1 MIKEHDYFLE
11 LMSNP
16 TFSPKD
22 FQLVGLNSEN
32 TGIQDRSK
40 YKNSQVIQDNLMFQ
54 TNGKFDEAKFDK
66 AYEQALYQYN
76 DLARLSQSEKPFFRD
91 DIFAPKE
98 LRGDSEKPEFKIQKI
113 ANPLRQKQSFVNF
126 GIKEDPTM
134 SVREIAESNPVFDYK
149 TGKWT
154 DSPNETWFDNFLNPK
169 VLAQWDFNADENGN
183 PTNDPNKIVYHKGD
197 KKIDPT
203 TGTYYYETLGNRDI
217 YGREVLSGFDTL
229 TTDGSI
235 YNKYD
240 FFDSDD
246 REKSLTGS
254 LTRAVAQIAPVFVPY
269 VGEVYIGTRIGLSMA
284 QLIPTIGKIFTGN
297 DNSFLSKIEG
307 INQAFSF
314 STSDKTQGS
323 KEAEIEADPLTM
335 ETGLKLISDV
345 FTQLAEQRWIF
356 KYGNALFS
364 KVNPK
369 MIGET
374 EEAVAAREAWIN
386 ANASKQRFS
395 LEKLTTG
402 MTPEKIKKA
411 VDTERAVNYL
421 RAKTTLDK
429 TLKHGQE
436 LSKHLSM
443 AYMTG
448 ITTADSYGE
457 AKQQGASDI
466 EAALFALGY
475 TAGEYAL
482 LSSDLG
488 QWILPELKMEKFQNR
503 QIAKALSKV
512 TKEAGNINEPT
523 GEVKGK
529 WYKSLFNYGKQ
540 LASQDYSDSV
550 LASAS
555 KMTASAMLS
564 EGIEEVS
571 EEALL
576 DVSKTLFNAANALRG
591 DDTRFD
597 DAWDNMAIRYGMSF
611 IGGTVGGG
619 IATALPGYRAAR
631 SGRTIKDSEAYKQ
644 LVNIVQNGQSQ
655 EFIDTVNKMQLGN
668 RDLSM
673 NEVQN
678 SDRTT
683 SYKPAE
689 NYQDSQDY
697 AIKQQLIEQVRMI
710 DDILTSEGAKISDDS
725 LLNDKLIRRELKYY
739 SLLNSNVLGVYT
751 NDFSNLIS
759 DLIDTTNQVNK
770 LESAKSGNDAEKTDS
785 QNRQDKKNFS
795 EEDENKL
802 KELKK
807 QQKDL
812 RNKLEMYKNGSMAN
826 EFIGEALFEMDSH
839 ISSAYA
845 PDFITWAEEKSG
857 KKYIELSNTDREKLE
872 KEWEEGNIVRREFM
886 HKAYQVFKK
895 NQRALSELL
904 KKHEENYFTDNK
916 ENVFRTL
923 EDLFLNTSEVR
934 LTQSADI
941 ISETEQYIPTET
953 RLAIWNGLLNSLEG
967 SIPESDYN
975 ELRKT
980 FESLGQDYEQSVNLE
995 KLPQTI
1001 EELNALSPDVKQALL
1016 DDLQAEE
1023 EPTQDKNLIALIN
1036 TRKQEFNSQKLEE
1049 FNAGWAQFIANP
1061 LVQKEFINKLKEAK
1075 YLTPTTKQYIRDF
1088 INRADLTEETVKEL
1102 NDTLNSISNSPIE
1115 ELLSNMKT
1123 TLQSTGIDTTG
1134 MITDLSKFMS
1144 DLANSANI
1152 ENFSYSEQLDYNIRK
1167 TLDLI
1172 EIAHSHIEAAKTEI
1186 YGDLNNFFGYNATI
1200 NELQEKYP
1208 IEGQQQQEK
1217 LVELKSDTANS
1228 LMYELAKIAN
1238 DLRFYQA
1245 VYNANTNAKLT
1256 DHIKTELKLNTLYF
1270 GNLKNWSIEIPDD
1283 WVGKDK
1289 INEAINDATT
1299 LQSIIDN
1306 KKENLTLDERKQLFQ
1321 EKLNIDQSIYDF
1333 FQANKTKLQD
1343 VKEVAKLLTS
1353 FNLLAGKKSI
1363 LNSDTKV
1370 QDSVDFIWNLASL
1383 AASNPTAVYIEYKN
1397 SITGKYAPIIAQE
1410 EAVRRA
1416 YSYILNPKIFEVF
1429 GQAYNEVYKQQLQEA
1444 RQKAGNTNTDFDTDE
1459 YLIGMRHFLIE
1470 GIPGAGKTSATFTML
1485 HTMLK
1490 QYHPELLK
1498 KVWFVS
1504 NSKQNAENA
1513 SSEIG
1518 IEGVTA
1524 MSKQEYFNKI
1534 ANNYSQKYDSYGV
1547 IDMDSSD
1554 VEEDENG
1561 INHYKNV
1568 TLNEEIETPTLI
1580 FFDEISSFSQ
1590 QDLLLSEDFLKTK
1603 GIYAFA
1609 AGDFDQIGAQG
1620 KFKDNNGDTV
1630 YVRLSSSN
1638 FIGSWKLGSSMR
1650 SNNTYKSKN
1659 ISILRESIKDFYK
1672 KLNEYKDGIVS
1683 PNTPIKL
1690 SYFESLDG
1698 LNKGLYG
1705 DKVIRSDESQKW
1717 EQSVK
1722 NMLDS
1727 LKEGEKLNYIF
1738 DDPSTELYQA
1748 LKALNEG
1755 GQYKGKINFVT
1766 AGASQGQEGQ
1776 YYIIELNKS
1785 FENAVK
1791 QAGTV
1796 INDGPNAGKLD
1807 PENEATRNF
1816 GKTIY
1821 TAISRAK
1828 QGSLIVGNYDADTDV
1843 SLFQSIPQTTLQVNN
1858 LSPQILQNFADIR
1871 KGILSSALGESN
1883 LKTELVRDKVET
1895 SDSEKSSSTSGENPS
1910 GDDIT
1915 EEEVKIANMDRPN
1928 KIENKEEGKL
1938 NLMMHSFM
1946 CQETGCDTIGG
1957 NEPTDP
1963 STQLK
1968 LGRYFDQR
1976 IDNLNGLAQIDK
1988 RSNGQITIPGVQVDQ
2003 NGVIVQGKEDLL
2015 RTLNRIRNLSCY
2027 IKDKNELVRAI
2038 QDELG
2043 IKNIPIKINFAYKNQ
2058 VRDFDDNSKTQ
2069 QWFDQ
2074 HPRYQKFY
2082 KGKSEYLAGIFNE
2095 SNTGKEIREP
2105 KDQVI
2110 EAIITL
2116 QDGTQL
2122 LEVPLCKITSPLTL
2136 LNTSEFEGLK
2146 QVFDGVGQDV
2156 AKFKKEI
2163 KKLLQQNSNIPH
2175 LKEYAMIFE
2184 LYNSSENT
2192 ISYFA
2197 NDFTLAKVAKVTG
2210 ITTTSSERG
2219 ADYFK
2224 TLQYYYDGKWMSLED
2239 YKQRMPWRRMSKIF
2253 TSIQQGRDTIS
2264 INGNEINIGKPFVL
2278 VSDYYSDSITDKDM
2292 LNLYLQQLNNPNSQ
2306 PLIRLVYV
2314 TPPSATIPEYIFNLN
2329 NALTRHKGDT
2339 NNIDRDLGT
2348 KVTAFRLLQFALA
2361 KNSEFRK
2368 AFVEWV
2374 NNSPQANKQDF
2385 ISRLEAVSNIVTSL
2399 SQYESKEGKKKLYD
2413 LLNLPIRSLDS
2424 NTKGLLKYSDS
2435 TGDKWLM
2442 SPSAPKIT
2450 LRHVLQQELHKMLL
2464 SDLFYG
2470 DSLQSNIL
2478 QKQNNQIIFPDKVKS
2493 KIDAFINDV
2502 TKGGWNGVQY
2512 HLKLKNSRNPE
2523 EFDKWNYNIK
2533 IGSQQLQFAEIDTEY
2548 GRDYSVSKKP
2558 IQINGK
2564 LDATSFI
2571 LDIVPFAK
2579 WIIKGGLGRNP
2590 EEIDT
2595 VGDYIFA
2602 ESKSD
2607 KKLKGVNTERYL
2619 KGEPAKEIPIE
2630 DKTFSDMLSK
2640 AEFPRG
2646 MKRFNSKTLSKI
2658 FTELTQQEKQ
2668 QIISDPREFLYNN
2681 TNEHLIAHNVD
2692 GKLKLFN
2699 FGNTE
2704 NIIFLN
2710 GNVLFQMSDD
2720 SSKVYK
2726 LDVDGKALP
2735 ITKEEFLQMV
2745 QGIKPSNTLTALA
2758 SVFPPEQNNL
2768 LQQYIDRINNSNDHK
2783 EVDAIYTEALNN
2795 GIEEKDLMPT
2805 YTKRH
2810 YDIDHGITGEQLIQS
2825 TLDQFVQ
2832 NGIITAEERARF
2844 NLERSIQNLTNP
2856 RNMSGKLA
2864 VLLSIYKK
2872 DINTG
2877 KIILNPN
2884 YGLQKAVLFTLV
2896 GLNKAK
2902 KIMDTP
2908 SLQGI
2913 ITTFDKN
2920 LEDYILKKMQEH
2932 ENDSCSFSRFGGI

>member
-32 TGIQDRSK
+32 TGIQDKSK

-76 DLARLSQSEKPFFRD
+76 DLARLSQAEKPFFRD

-386 ANASKQRFS
+386 ANASKQGFS
-395 LEKLTTG
+395 LEKLKTG

-523 GEVKGK
+523 GKVKEK

-644 LVNIVQNGQSQ
+644 LVNIVQNGQAQ
-655 EFIDTVNKMQLGN
+655 EFIDTVNKTELGS

-673 NEVQN
+673 NVVQN
-678 SDRTT
+678 SDGTV

-751 NDFSNLIS
+751 NDFSNLIP

-845 PDFITWAEEKSG
+845 STDFIRWAEEKSG
-857 KKYIELSNTDREKLE
+857 KKYTELSDTDRTKLQ
-872 KEWEEGNIVRREFM
+872 KEWKEGNISRRESI
-886 HKAYQVFKK
+886 HRAYQVFKQ

-923 EDLFLNTSEVR
+923 EDLFLNTSEVG

-1001 EELNALSPDVKQALL
+1001 EELNALSPDIKQSLL

-1023 EPTQDKNLIALIN
+1023 EPTEDKNLIALIN
-1036 TRKQEFNSQKLEE
+1036 TRKQEFKSQKWEE

-1115 ELLSNMKT
+1115 ELLSNMKA
-1123 TLQSTGIDTTG
+1123 TLQSVGIDTTG

-1289 INEAINDATT
+1289 INEAINNATT

-1353 FNLLAGKKSI
+1353 FNLLVGKKSI

-1410 EAVRRA
+1410 EAIRRA
-1416 YSYILNPKIFEVF
+1416 YSYILNPKVFEVF

-1470 GIPGAGKTSATFTML
+1470 GIPGSGKTSATFTML
-1485 HTMLK
+1485 HNMLK

-1498 KVWFVS
+1498 KVWLVS

-1547 IDMDSSD
+1547 IDMDASD

-1620 KFKDNNGDTV
+1620 KFEDSNGDTV
-1630 YVRLSSSN
+1630 YVRLSPSN

-1698 LNKGLYG
+1698 PSKGLYG
-1705 DKVIRSDESQKW
+1705 DKVIRSDEPQKW
-1717 EQSVK
+1717 EQSIK

-1755 GQYKGKINFVT
+1755 GQYKDKINFVT

-1776 YYIIELNKS
+1776 YYVIELNQS
-1785 FENAVK
+1785 FENAK
-1791 QAGTV
+1791 NQAGTV

-1807 PENEATRNF
+1807 PENEATKNF

-1821 TAISRAK
+1821 TAVSRAK
-1828 QGSLIVGNYDADTDV
+1828 QGSLIVGNYDADTDI

-1858 LSPQILQNFADIR
+1858 LSPQILQNFANIR
-1871 KGILSSALGESN
+1871 KDIISNALGESN

-1895 SDSEKSSSTSGENPS
+1895 SDSEKSSSASGENPS

-1915 EEEVKIANMDRPN
+1915 EEEVKIANIDRPN

-1963 STQLK
+1963 STQLR

-1976 IDNLNGLAQIDK
+1976 IDNLNGLAQINK
-1988 RSNGQITIPGVQVDQ
+1988 RSNGQITIPGVQIDQ

-2015 RTLNRIRNLSCY
+2015 RILNRIRNLSCY
-2027 IKDKNELVRAI
+2027 IKDKNELTRAI

-2058 VRDFDDNSKTQ
+2058 VRDFDDDSKTQ

-2095 SNTGKEIREP
+2095 SNVGQEIREP

-2136 LNTSEFEGLK
+2136 LNTDGFEGLR
-2146 QVFDGVGQDV
+2146 QVFDGVGQDI

-2163 KKLLQQNSNIPH
+2163 KKLLQQNSNIPR

-2192 ISYFA
+2192 ISYFT

-2239 YKQRMPWRRMSKIF
+2239 YKQRIPWRRMSKIF
-2253 TSIQQGRDTIS
+2253 ASVQQGRDTIS
-2264 INGNEINIGKPFVL
+2264 INGNEINVGKPFVL
-2278 VSDYYSDSITDKDM
+2278 VSDYYSDAITDQDM

-2329 NALTRHKGDT
+2329 NALTRHKGDSD
-2339 NNIDRDLGT
+2339 NIDRDLGT

-2368 AFVEWV
+2368 AFIEWA
-2374 NNSPQANKQDF
+2374 NNNPQANKQDF

-2424 NTKGLLKYSDS
+2424 NTKRLLKYSDS

-2442 SPSAPKIT
+2442 NVSSNLT

-2478 QKQNNQIIFPDKVKS
+2478 QKQNDQIVFPDKVRS

-2502 TKGGWNGVQY
+2502 TKGGWTGVQY
-2512 HLKLKNSRNPE
+2512 HLKLRNRKNASE
-2523 EFDKWNYNIK
+2523 DYTYNIN
-2533 IGSQQLQFAEIDTEY
+2533 GYQFAEIDTEY
-2548 GRDYSVSKKP
+2548 NQDYSVSRKP

-2595 VGDYIFA
+2595 VDDYIFA

-2630 DKTFSDMLSK
+2630 DKTFSDILNK
-2640 AEFPRG
+2640 AEFPHG
-2646 MKRFNSKTLSKI
+2646 MKRSNSKTLSKI

-2720 SSKVYK
+2720 FSKVYK

-2745 QGIKPSNTLTALA
+2745 QGIKPSTVLTALA

-2832 NGIITAEERARF
+2832 NGIITAEERA
-2844 NLERSIQNLTNP
+2844 NVNVKNNIQFLTNP
-2856 RNMSGKLA
+2856 RNIQGR
-2864 VLLSIYKK
+2864 LSTIFIK
-2872 DINTG
+2872 DRTTG
-2877 KIILNPN
+2877 KWIFKDPRLSPSQATLI
-2884 YGLQKAVLFTLV
+2884 ALV
-2896 GLNKAK
+2896 GFGKYRQ
-2902 KIMDTP
+2902 IMNNP